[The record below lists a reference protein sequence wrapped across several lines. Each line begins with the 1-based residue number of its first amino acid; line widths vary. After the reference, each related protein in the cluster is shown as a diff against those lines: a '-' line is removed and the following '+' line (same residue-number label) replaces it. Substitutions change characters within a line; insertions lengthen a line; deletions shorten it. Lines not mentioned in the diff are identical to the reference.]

1 MREFVKFSK
10 IRPYASEQKF
20 SKKKKKLVQE
30 FLHSATTTGSYYF
43 LDKNNEVERFFIKHF
58 FW

>member
-1 MREFVKFSK
+1 MR
-10 IRPYASEQKF
+10 Q
-20 SKKKKKLVQE
+20 SKKSAKTKKKLVRE

>member
-1 MREFVKFSK
+1 MRQSK
-10 IRPYASEQKF
+10 NSA
-20 SKKKKKLVQE
+20 KKKKLVRE